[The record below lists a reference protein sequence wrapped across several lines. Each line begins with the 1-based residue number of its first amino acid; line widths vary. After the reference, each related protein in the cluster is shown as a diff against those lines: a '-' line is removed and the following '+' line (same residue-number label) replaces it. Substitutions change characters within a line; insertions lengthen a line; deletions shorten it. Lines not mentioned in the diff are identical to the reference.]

1 MTKLFKKMHNKKRG
15 FTLIELIVVIA
26 ILGILAAILVPSML
40 GFINDANEGT
50 LKANVR
56 SAYSATQAY
65 YVHDVSTGGTGDGI
79 DTDPSVIE
87 TYMGPTPA
95 DATITVVQGD
105 TAPYAIVSVAWD
117 SAASGK
123 RATYTVATGAIVISD
138 TPA

>member
-56 SAYSATQAY
+56 SAYSAAQAY
-65 YVHDVSTGGTGDGI
+65 YVHDISTGGTGAAVDSAKI
-79 DTDPSVIE
+79 V
-87 TYMGPTPA
+87 TYMGPVPT
-95 DATITVVQGD
+95 DATITITQVVD
-105 TAPYAIVSVAWD
+105 APYAILSVAWA

-123 RATYTVATGAIVISD
+123 TATYTVATGAILISD